1 MSNPGLLFWR
11 RYVHRPLG
19 VGGVAPSG
27 SALARA
33 MVETLAPGAREVV
46 VEIGPGTGPFTRALL
61 EAGVEPSRLVLIE
74 LDAEFV
80 RHLRQ
85 RFPGVTVRQGDA
97 SQLPQLL
104 REEGHDKVPKILSGL
119 PLRSMPDAVRAA
131 IGSPAA
137 LPPTLIVHHRHDRCH
152 VTPPGAV
159 EPFKA
164 WGGAKVR
171 VVWMDGGV
179 NAGHSC
185 RANAYHGFNGLDG
198 NVVAT
203 IARFVTG
210 L

>member
-33 MVETLAPGAREVV
+33 MVETLAPGDRELV

-119 PLRSMPDAVRAA
+119 PLRSMPEALRVAITRAMA
-131 IGSPAA
+131 TSLADQGALVQFSYFLAPPLAEAEVKACGLIG
-137 LPPTLIVHHRHDRCH
+137 RR
-152 VTPPGAV
+152 
-159 EPFKA
+159 
-164 WGGAKVR
+164 AKT
-171 VVWMDGGV
+171 
-179 NAGHSC
+179 
-185 RANAYHGFNGLDG
+185 
-198 NVVAT
+198 VVAN
-203 IARFVTG
+203 IPPAFVWHYSKSAA
-210 L
+210 